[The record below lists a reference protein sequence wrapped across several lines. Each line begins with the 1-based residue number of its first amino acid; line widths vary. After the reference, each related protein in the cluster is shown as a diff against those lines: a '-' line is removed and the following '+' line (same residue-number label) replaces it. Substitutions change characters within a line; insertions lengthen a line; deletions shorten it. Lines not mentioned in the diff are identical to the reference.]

1 MSEENLALLHRVVDS
16 INADDIRPELIAP
29 DFEMTNA
36 TTAVTDATYHGHEGA
51 RKWRRELFDV
61 FEDARFEVDEILA
74 TGPDYVVIAN
84 RIVGRGS
91 SSGAPL
97 DMRWVSVLWFR
108 DGQLRR
114 ADGYTNRRE
123 AFQAVGL
130 RE

>member
-16 INADDIRPELIAP
+16 INADDIPTDLIAP

-51 RKWRRELFDV
+51 LKWRRELFDV
-61 FEDARFEVDEILA
+61 FEDARFEVDEVLA
-74 TGPDYVVIAN
+74 KGPDYVVIAN
-84 RIVGRGS
+84 RLVGRGS

-114 ADGYTNRRE
+114 ADGYTNRRD
-123 AFQAVGL
+123 AFEAVGL